1 MFARWGKK
9 CRDAPCGRLYIVPE
23 VCCRRCVAGGAL
35 PEARC
40 QTPASQTPAS
50 QTPTSQ
56 TPASQTPARGV
67 STLCR
72 MAARGVWPVPSFPG
86 SFNSPLRIDE
96 LGEKPHHLILLLDMW
111 RVPVIGQ
118 SDLTIRPAVRPVA
131 FQNCANLRLHWLR
144 RVSLRA
150 GPAGN
155 GTQLPEKTEIEER
168 GIRDDLIVAAMYP

>member
-23 VCCRRCVAGGAL
+23 ARCRRRVARGAL
-35 PEARC
+35 PDARK
-40 QTPASQTPAS
+40 PD
-50 QTPTSQ
+50 
-56 TPASQTPARGV
+56 ARKPD
-67 STLCR
+67 
-72 MAARGVWPVPSFPG
+72 ARKGRLYIVPSFPG

-111 RVPVIGQ
+111 RVPAIGQ

-168 GIRDDLIVAAMYP
+168 GIRDDLIVTAMYP